1 MTRRRAELKE
11 GENRKFERVDARL
24 RCWCEGENVTFYA
37 RMGNLSE
44 GGLFVRTST
53 PLEQGAQTVVRF
65 ETREASEVHA
75 RARVVWTREESNGFP
90 AGMGLRFEDIDEQ
103 ALEVI
108 RRIIENE
115 HRTREQTGT

>member
-1 MTRRRAELKE
+1 M
-11 GENRKFERVDARL
+11 GEDNRKYERVDARL

-44 GGLFVRTST
+44 GGVFVRTST
-53 PLEQGAQTVVRF
+53 PLETGTETLVRF
-65 ETREASEVHA
+65 ETREAAEVSA
-75 RARVVWTREESNGFP
+75 RARVVWARLESNGHP
-90 AGMGLRFEDIDEQ
+90 AGMGLRFEAIDDA

-115 HRTREQTGT
+115 SQDRGDKVAGT

>member
-1 MTRRRAELKE
+1 MPEH
-11 GENRKFERVDARL
+11 ENRKFERIDARL
-24 RCWCEGENVTFYA
+24 RCWCEGDSVTFYA

-53 PLEQGAQTVVRF
+53 PLERGSQALIRF
-65 ETREASEVHA
+65 ETREDCSVQAKAKVM
-75 RARVVWTREESNGFP
+75 WTRAESNGHP
-90 AGMGLRFEDIDEQ
+90 AGMGLQFEDIDST

-115 HRTREQTGT
+115 HRNREEMGT